1 MNENK
6 FQIDKDDDKPK
17 NGINLDYDYNTEYG
31 DGDIP
36 EIDKPKSSNITTATP
51 EEFPKRN
58 KPSTK

>member
-1 MNENK
+1 MDGNK
-6 FQIDKDDDKPK
+6 FQNNDDNNSK

-36 EIDKPKSSNITTATP
+36 EIDKPKSSNITTTTP
-51 EEFPKRN
+51 EEFPERH